1 MRCTP
6 ALVAAALALSSGCG
20 ADSGDAPGDAPGAG
34 PDATAGDAAGPDAPP
49 ADAFAALPIP
59 DTCNGSAALC
69 DRRFDE
75 VVYPTTHNAMSSEA
89 EGWLAPNQYLG
100 IERQLE
106 DGVRGLMLD
115 THLWEGDVLLCH
127 GLCPWGSL
135 PLVDGLGRIRAFLD
149 RHRGEVV
156 TLIFESYVTA
166 EQTAAAFA
174 ASGLDR
180 YVVAHAP
187 GTPWPTLRA
196 LIAADQR
203 VVVFTDAPRAGGGG
217 YDWYMDV
224 WAHAWETHFSVA
236 RPEDF
241 SCAGNRGDRDSPL
254 FILNH
259 FVTDTFAVPEVAP
272 TVNANPFLI
281 DRARQCQRASG
292 HLPNFVTVDFYSVGD
307 LFAAV
312 RELNGLSR

>member
-1 MRCTP
+1 MRRTP
-6 ALVAAALALSSGCG
+6 VLAAALVLAGCG
-20 ADSGDAPGDAPGAG
+20 AGDGATAADAPPGG
-34 PDATAGDAAGPDAPP
+34 PDAAFADAVITDAPA
-49 ADAFAALPIP
+49 ADAFVPLPIP
-59 DTCNGSAALC
+59 AGCNGSPALC
-69 DRRFDE
+69 GRRYDQ
-75 VVYPTTHNAMSSEA
+75 VAYATTHNAMSSEA
-89 EGWLAPNQYLG
+89 DGWLGPNQYLG

-115 THLWEGDVLLCH
+115 THLWEGHVLLCH

-166 EQTAAAFA
+166 EATAAAFA

-180 YVVAHAP
+180 YAYAHAP
-187 GTPWPTLRA
+187 GAPWPTLRA
-196 LIAADQR
+196 MIAADTR
-203 VVVFTDAPRAGGGG
+203 LVVLTDAPRAGGRG

-236 RPEDF
+236 TAGDF
-241 SCAGNRGDRDSPL
+241 SCAGNRGDRDNPL

-259 FVTDTFAVPEVAP
+259 FVTDTFAVPEMAP
-272 TVNANPFLI
+272 AVNANPFLI

-292 HLPNFVTVDFYSVGD
+292 HLPNFITVDFYSVGD
-307 LFAAV
+307 VFDAV
-312 RELNGLSR
+312 RELNGLSP